1 MRLTLRLTLRSTT
14 RRRGPLRGLTLIELM
29 VTIGLLALLMKMAAP
44 GFAEW
49 VANSRVRTVSDALQ
63 NGVRTAQVEAVR
75 RNRQVVFFLTDA
87 ATCTNGDA
95 SAANGRHWQIR
106 TVPLTAGDPVV
117 AVQCGALADTAPG
130 VRITGP
136 RAICFNSAGRQ
147 IANAAPGPGG
157 AACALAAD
165 GAASRYDVTS
175 ITSQR
180 PQRVL
185 VALGGQVRQCDPG
198 RVLGAGA
205 PDGCPP

>member
-1 MRLTLRLTLRSTT
+1 MS
-14 RRRGPLRGLTLIELM
+14 RRRGPARGLTLIELM

-49 VANSRVRTVSDALQ
+49 VANSRVRAVSDGLQ

-75 RNRQVVFFLTDA
+75 RNRQVVFFLTDTA
-87 ATCTNGDA
+87 ACSNAAD

-117 AVQCGALADTAPG
+117 AVQCGALADTAPD

-136 RAICFNSAGRQ
+136 RAICLNSAGRQ
-147 IANAAPGPGG
+147 VANAAPGPGG
-157 AACALAAD
+157 AACVLPAD
-165 GAASRYDVTS
+165 GAASRYDVNS
-175 ITSQR
+175 SNSQR

-198 RVLGAGA
+198 RVLGAGV

>member
-1 MRLTLRLTLRSTT
+1 
-14 RRRGPLRGLTLIELM
+14 M

-49 VANSRVRTVSDALQ
+49 VANSRVRSVSDALQ

-75 RNRQVVFFLTDA
+75 RNRQVVFFLSEA
-87 ATCTNGDA
+87 AACTNADT

-117 AVQCGALADTAPG
+117 AVQCGTLTDTAPG

-165 GAASRYDVTS
+165 GAASRYDVS
-175 ITSQR
+175 SSNSLR

-198 RVLGAGA
+198 RVLGAGV